1 MLLSMACSAF
11 CLVEPWMVFLGSI
24 WPTVNWVL
32 WYQSIINREDALQTC
47 LRAKLIEAFFHRGS
61 LFPDVPGCEKRL
73 TNQHTACCRRHE
85 SWQKSKFCLEALG
98 FSGEIQVVVRLT
110 GINHMAVEIGLC
122 VALEQI

>member
-1 MLLSMACSAF
+1 
-11 CLVEPWMVFLGSI
+11 MVFLGSI
-24 WPTVNWVL
+24 WPTVNWAL
-32 WYQSIINREDALQTC
+32 WYQSIINQEDALQTC

-61 LFPDVPGCEKRL
+61 LFPDVPGYEKWL
-73 TNQHTACCRRHE
+73 TNQHTGCWRRCKKK
-85 SWQKSKFCLEALG
+85 KSKFCLEALG